1 MAATHSQESQ
11 ARDAQRVGAC
21 DAVVVGAGLVGAAVV
36 ANLVAEGV
44 DVAVVE
50 ARDVASG
57 ATGRTAGMVLTG
69 LPTSYAQVVERSD
82 RETARALWQLTVDN
96 RAKLTSAAD
105 RLGVHLERS
114 GSLILAKD
122 AEEASLLKTSSE
134 MLTADGFEVQFED
147 RDPMDRGFA
156 AALHCPD
163 DIVVDTVALAR
174 RLFEVHKVP
183 IRSDTEVYGL
193 RQDGDF
199 VLLLAHGS
207 IVRASTVVLAVNGYA
222 PLIDS
227 YFADKVAPVR
237 GHILVTRSLNKRLI
251 RTPGSAGP
259 FSFRQTDDG
268 RILFAAWSKTYET
281 PATGPNDDNTEIDLM
296 RFIGRHF
303 PEARNQFVRRESSV
317 MGISRDGLPLIGALP
332 HLPQVFFAVGFAG
345 YGLGLTF
352 AAADL
357 LTGLIVRG
365 AEPPLL
371 SARRLEGPR

>member
-1 MAATHSQESQ
+1 M
-11 ARDAQRVGAC
+11 
-21 DAVVVGAGLVGAAVV
+21 
-36 ANLVAEGV
+36 
-44 DVAVVE
+44 VE
-50 ARDVASG
+50 QSG
-57 ATGRTAGMVLTG
+57 H
-69 LPTSYAQVVERSD
+69 
-82 RETARALWQLTVDN
+82 ETARALWQMTVDN
-96 RAKLTSAAD
+96 RANLASAAD

-114 GSLILAKD
+114 GNLILAKD
-122 AEEASLLKTSSE
+122 VEEARLLHISAE
-134 MLTADGFEVQFED
+134 MLAADGFEIHFED
-147 RDPMDRGFA
+147 GDPLDRGFA

-163 DIVVDTVALAR
+163 DIVVDAGELTR
-174 RLFEVHKVP
+174 RLFEVHKVSV
-183 IRSDTEVYGL
+183 RCDTEVYGL

-227 YFADKVAPVR
+227 YFADKVAPIR
-237 GHILVTRSLNKRLI
+237 GHTLVTRSLNEGII

-259 FSFRQTDDG
+259 FSFRQADDG
-268 RILFAAWSKTYET
+268 ELLFAAWSEKYET
-281 PATGPNDDNTEIDLM
+281 PATGPNENTTEINLM

-303 PEARNQFVRRESSV
+303 PEARNQFTRRESSV
-317 MGISRDGLPLIGALP
+317 MGFSRDGLPVIGALP

-345 YGLGLTF
+345 YGLGLAF

-371 SARRLEGPR
+371 SARRLEPPR